1 MTAERSSSFEGGGGR
16 RAGMSVMASTPPAEK
31 AVEPPPLERKPRRNL
46 TPWILLLPG
55 LLWLVVFFLVPIL
68 TSVSASVQQGD
79 YDDGFK
85 LTWHWANYADAITKF
100 GPQYLHSG
108 LYSVLCTVLCL
119 LLGYPVAYFIAFR
132 GGRWKSLLMALV
144 IVPSFTSFLIRTIA
158 WKTILADNSP
168 LVRLLSD
175 LHVLKVTT
183 ALGWTVGDHVLASPA
198 AVVCGMVYNFLP
210 FTILPLYTSLE
221 KIDPRLH
228 EAGHDLYCNSFTTWR
243 RITLPLSMPGVIGG
257 TLLTFIPAVGDYI
270 NAQLLGNPNTGVV
283 GQKIEDL
290 FLRNTQGYPVG
301 SAISVV
307 MMVGTLV
314 LVMGYIRN
322 AGTEDLI

>member
-1 MTAERSSSFEGGGGR
+1 MSTVAEATESK
-16 RAGMSVMASTPPAEK
+16 APPA
-31 AVEPPPLERKPRRNL
+31 PPEQRRVRRNL

-85 LTWHWANYADAITKF
+85 LTWHWANYAGAITDY
-100 GPQYLHSG
+100 GTQYLHSAV
-108 LYSVLCTVLCL
+108 YSVLCTVFCL
-119 LLGYPVAYFIAFR
+119 VLGYPVAYFIAFK
-132 GGRWKSLLMALV
+132 GGKWKSLLMALV

-158 WKTILADNSP
+158 WKTILADNGP
-168 LVRLLSD
+168 VVHLLSS
-175 LHVLKVTT
+175 LHILKLTA
-183 ALGWTVGDHVLASPA
+183 ALGWTVGGHVLASPA

-210 FTILPLYTSLE
+210 FTVLPLYTSLE

-228 EAGHDLYCNSFTTWR
+228 EAGADLYGNPFTTWR
-243 RITLPLSMPGVIGG
+243 RVTLPLSMPGVIGG
-257 TLLTFIPAVGDYI
+257 TLLTFIPAAGDYI

-307 MMVGTLV
+307 MMTGTLI
-314 LVMGYIRN
+314 LVMSYIRK

>member
-1 MTAERSSSFEGGGGR
+1 VTAPVPSPVPAAAEVT
-16 RAGMSVMASTPPAEK
+16 APPDPAPPPA
-31 AVEPPPLERKPRRNL
+31 AGPARRVRRGML
-46 TPWILLLPG
+46 TPWVLLLPG
-55 LLWLVVFFLVPIL
+55 LLWLVVFFLVPIF
-68 TSVSASVQQGD
+68 TAVSASVQTGD

-85 LTWHWANYADAITKF
+85 LTWHWANYGHALTDY
-100 GPQYLHSG
+100 GPQYLHS
-108 LYSVLCTVLCL
+108 LIYSVLCTVFCL
-119 LLGYPVAYFIAFR
+119 ALAYPVAYCIAFR
-132 GGRWKSLLMALV
+132 GGRYRSLLMALV
-144 IVPSFTSFLIRTIA
+144 VVPSFTSFLIRTIA
-158 WKTILADNSP
+158 WKTILADNGP
-168 LVRLLSD
+168 VVGVLND
-175 LHVLKVTT
+175 LHVLKATS

-221 KIDPRLH
+221 KIDPRLL
-228 EAGHDLYCNSFTTWR
+228 EAGRDLYANPFTSWR

-307 MMVGTLV
+307 MMAGTLI
-314 LVMGYIRN
+314 LVMSYIRK
-322 AGTEDLI
+322 AGTEDLL

>member
-1 MTAERSSSFEGGGGR
+1 MTTTIAE
-16 RAGMSVMASTPPAEK
+16 PPAPE
-31 AVEPPPLERKPRRNL
+31 ATAAPERRERPPRRNL
-46 TPWILLLPG
+46 TPWVLLLPG
-55 LLWLVVFFLVPIL
+55 LLWLAVFFLVPIL

-108 LYSVLCTVLCL
+108 IYSVLCTVLCL
-119 LLGYPVAYFIAFR
+119 ALGYPVAYFIAFK

-168 LVRLLSD
+168 LVRVLND
-175 LHVLKVTT
+175 LHILKVTT

-228 EAGHDLYCNSFTTWR
+228 EAGHDLYCSTFTTWR

-307 MMVGTLV
+307 MMVGTLI
-314 LVMGYIRN
+314 LVMSYIRK

>member
-1 MTAERSSSFEGGGGR
+1 MTTL
-16 RAGMSVMASTPPAEK
+16 TPPKPQAAE
-31 AVEPPPLERKPRRNL
+31 PERPADRKVRRNL
-46 TPWILLLPG
+46 TPWVLLLPG
-55 LLWLVVFFLVPIL
+55 LLWLIVFFLVPIL
-68 TSVSASVQQGD
+68 TSVSASVQTGNF
-79 YDDGFK
+79 DDGFK
-85 LTWHWANYADAITKF
+85 VTWDWGNYAHAITDY
-100 GPQYLHSG
+100 GTQYWHSG
-108 LYSVLCTVLCL
+108 LYSVLTTVFCL
-119 LLGYPVAYFIAFR
+119 ALGYPAAYFIAFK
-132 GGRWKSLLMALV
+132 GGKYKSLLMALV

-158 WKTILADNSP
+158 WKTILADNGTVVHVLNS
-168 LVRLLSD
+168 LGV
-175 LHVLKVTT
+175 LHVTSG
-183 ALGWTVGDHVLASPA
+183 LGWTIGDHVLASPA

-228 EAGHDLYCNSFTTWR
+228 EAGQDLYCSAFTTWR

-270 NAQLLGNPNTGVV
+270 NAQLLGNPNTNVV

-290 FLRNTQGYPVG
+290 FLRDTQGYPVG

-307 MMVGTLV
+307 MMVATLI
-314 LVMGYIRN
+314 LVMTYIRK

>member
-1 MTAERSSSFEGGGGR
+1 VTTLMPPPTRSTATAEPPEDR
-16 RAGMSVMASTPPAEK
+16 R
-31 AVEPPPLERKPRRNL
+31 PRRNW
-46 TPWILLLPG
+46 TPWLLLLPG
-55 LLWLVVFFLVPIL
+55 LLWLIIFFLVPIL
-68 TSVSASVQQGD
+68 TSVSASVQTGNF
-79 YDDGFK
+79 DDGFK
-85 LTWHWANYADAITKF
+85 VTWDWGNYTHAITDY
-100 GPQYLHSG
+100 GTQYWHSG
-108 LYSVLCTVLCL
+108 IYSVLTTFFCL
-119 LLGYPVAYFIAFR
+119 ALGYPAAYFIAFK
-132 GGRWKSLLMALV
+132 GGKYKSLLMALV

-158 WKTILADNSP
+158 WKTILADNGT
-168 LVRLLSD
+168 VV
-175 LHVLKVTT
+175 HVLNGTGVLHLTSS
-183 ALGWTVGDHVLASPA
+183 LGWTVGNHVLASPA

-228 EAGHDLYCNSFTTWR
+228 EAGQDLYCNAFSTWR

-270 NAQLLGNPNTGVV
+270 NAQLLGNPNTNVV

-290 FLRNTQGYPVG
+290 FLRDTQGYPVG

-307 MMVGTLV
+307 LMVATLV
-314 LVMGYIRN
+314 LVMTYIRK

>member
-1 MTAERSSSFEGGGGR
+1 MTAVVQTP
-16 RAGMSVMASTPPAEK
+16 APDKPAPPAPS
-31 AVEPPPLERKPRRNL
+31 ARPRRRNW
-46 TPWILLLPG
+46 TPWVLLLPG
-55 LLWLVVFFLVPIL
+55 LLWLIVFFLVPIF

-79 YDDGFK
+79 FDDGFK
-85 LTWHWANYADAITKF
+85 LTWHWANYSDAIT
-100 GPQYLHSG
+100 GYGVQYLHSG
-108 LYSVLCTVLCL
+108 IYSVLSTILCL
-119 LLGYPVAYFIAFR
+119 LLGYPVAYFIAFK
-132 GGRWKSLLMALV
+132 GGRFKSLLMALV

-158 WKTILADNSP
+158 WKTILADNGP
-168 LVRLLSD
+168 VVGALRGT
-175 LHVLKVTT
+175 HVLGATA

-228 EAGHDLYCNSFTTWR
+228 EAGHDLYCGAFTTWR

-290 FLRNTQGYPVG
+290 FLRDTQGYPVG

-307 MMVGTLV
+307 LMVGTLV
-314 LVMGYIRN
+314 LVMSYIRK

>member
-1 MTAERSSSFEGGGGR
+1 
-16 RAGMSVMASTPPAEK
+16 MSAVIQKAPPTSPTPQPPAE
-31 AVEPPPLERKPRRNL
+31 ARRRGIL
-46 TPWILLLPG
+46 TPWLLLLPG

-68 TSVSASVQQGD
+68 TSVGASVQSGNSDEGYQ
-79 YDDGFK
+79 
-85 LTWHWANYADAITKF
+85 LTWEWGNYGKAFSDYL
-100 GPQYLHSG
+100 PQYGHSL

-119 LLGYPVAYFIAFR
+119 ALGYPVAYFIAFK
-132 GGRWKSLLMALV
+132 GGRFKGALMTLV
-144 IVPSFTSFLIRTIA
+144 VVPSFTSFLIRTIA
-158 WKTILADNSP
+158 WKTILSDNGPVVDTLRS
-168 LVRLLSD
+168 
-175 LHVLKVTT
+175 LHVLSVTSS
-183 ALGWTVGDHVLASPA
+183 LGWTVGDHVLASPA
-198 AVVCGMVYNFLP
+198 AVVSGMVYNFLP

-228 EAGHDLYCNSFTTWR
+228 EAGNDLYSSGFATWR

-290 FLRNTQGYPVG
+290 FLRQTSGYPVG

-307 MMVGTLV
+307 LMVGTLILV
-314 LVMGYIRN
+314 LSYIRK

>member
-1 MTAERSSSFEGGGGR
+1 
-16 RAGMSVMASTPPAEK
+16 VSTLTDPATRPPATEPQPDHK
-31 AVEPPPLERKPRRNL
+31 AKRNW
-46 TPWILLLPG
+46 TPWVLLLPG
-55 LLWLVVFFLVPIL
+55 LLWLIVFFLVPIL
-68 TSVSASVQQGD
+68 TSVSASVQTGNF
-79 YDDGFK
+79 DDGFK
-85 LTWHWANYADAITKF
+85 VTWDWGNYYHALHDYQT
-100 GPQYLHSG
+100 QYWHSG
-108 LYSVLCTVLCL
+108 LYSVLTTVFCL
-119 LLGYPVAYFIAFR
+119 GLGYPVAYFIAFK
-132 GGRWKSLLMALV
+132 GGKYKSLLMALV

-158 WKTILADNSP
+158 WKTILADNGTVVHV
-168 LVRLLSD
+168 LNKTGV
-175 LHVLKVTT
+175 LHVTSG
-183 ALGWTVGDHVLASPA
+183 LGWTVGNHVLASPA

-210 FTILPLYTSLE
+210 FTVLPLYTSLE

-228 EAGHDLYCNSFTTWR
+228 EAGQDLYCNAFTTWR

-270 NAQLLGNPNTGVV
+270 NAQLLGNPNTNVV

-307 MMVGTLV
+307 MMVATLA
-314 LVMGYIRN
+314 LVMTYIRK

>member
-1 MTAERSSSFEGGGGR
+1 MTAVAPTS
-16 RAGMSVMASTPPAEK
+16 AAEK
-31 AVEPPPLERKPRRNL
+31 PVEPPPAQRKLRRNL
-46 TPWILLLPG
+46 TPWVLLLPG

-85 LTWHWANYADAITKF
+85 LTWHWANYADAITKY
-100 GPQYLHSG
+100 GTQYLHSG
-108 LYSVLCTVLCL
+108 IYSVLCTVLCL
-119 LLGYPVAYFIAFR
+119 ALGYPVAYFIAFK

-168 LVRLLSD
+168 LVRTLSD
-175 LHVLKVTT
+175 LHVLKITT

-228 EAGHDLYCNSFTTWR
+228 EAGHDLYCNTFTTWR

-307 MMVGTLV
+307 MMVGTLI
-314 LVMGYIRN
+314 LVMSYIRK

>member
-1 MTAERSSSFEGGGGR
+1 MTTLASEAETPAPAPAPEPAAGRTRRSW
-16 RAGMSVMASTPPAEK
+16 
-31 AVEPPPLERKPRRNL
+31 
-46 TPWILLLPG
+46 TPWVLLAPG

-68 TSVSASVQQGD
+68 TAVSASVQEGD

-85 LTWHWANYADAITKF
+85 LTWHWANYQEAITQY
-100 GPQYLHSG
+100 GTQYLHSAV
-108 LYSVLCTVLCL
+108 YSVLCTVFCL
-119 LLGYPVAYFIAFR
+119 ALGYPVAYFIAFR
-132 GGRWKSLLMALV
+132 GGRFKSLLMALV

-158 WKTILADNSP
+158 WKTILADNGP
-168 LVRLLSD
+168 VVGFLNDIHL
-175 LHVLKVTT
+175 LKVTS
-183 ALGWTVGDHVLASPA
+183 ALGWTVGSHVLASPA

-221 KIDPRLH
+221 KIDPRLL
-228 EAGHDLYCNSFTTWR
+228 EAGADLYCSPFTSWR

-290 FLRNTQGYPVG
+290 FLRNSQGYPVG

-307 MMVGTLV
+307 MMVGTLI
-314 LVMGYIRN
+314 LVMSYIRK

>member
-1 MTAERSSSFEGGGGR
+1 MTTL
-16 RAGMSVMASTPPAEK
+16 TPPKPQAAE
-31 AVEPPPLERKPRRNL
+31 PERPADRKVRRNL
-46 TPWILLLPG
+46 TPWVLLLPG
-55 LLWLVVFFLVPIL
+55 LLWLIVFFLVPIL
-68 TSVSASVQQGD
+68 TSVSASVQTGNF
-79 YDDGFK
+79 DDGFK
-85 LTWHWANYADAITKF
+85 VTWDWGNYWTAIHSYGT
-100 GPQYLHSG
+100 QYWHSG
-108 LYSVLCTVLCL
+108 LYSVLTTIFCL
-119 LLGYPVAYFIAFR
+119 ALGYPVAYFIAFK
-132 GGRWKSLLMALV
+132 GGKYKSLLMALV

-158 WKTILADNSP
+158 WKTILADNGT
-168 LVRLLSD
+168 VV
-175 LHVLKVTT
+175 HVLNDLGILRITSS
-183 ALGWTVGDHVLASPA
+183 LGWTVGDHVLASPT

-228 EAGHDLYCNSFTTWR
+228 EAGHDLYCNAFTTWR

-270 NAQLLGNPNTGVV
+270 NAQLLGNPNTNVV

-307 MMVGTLV
+307 MMVATLA
-314 LVMGYIRN
+314 LVMTYIRK